1 MVRTAWRT
9 VRAHKSRMALTTL
22 AVAVGVA
29 FVTGIL
35 LVTATVSDAL
45 TGASRQTYAHTD
57 VIVRPDVRGAGS
69 AGSAGAAAGLGEA
82 ELRRVEGL
90 PETGRVIAAV
100 SGYTALG
107 CPDGRSADRGGPA
120 VGSGYDGS
128 GYDGPDPRYA
138 FTSGRPPTG
147 SGEVAVDGASAE
159 RCGYQVGDTARI
171 SVDGPGLTVRI
182 SGVFTTRAE
191 PAVTGGGSVVLFD
204 TATAQQHFTG
214 PGRFT
219 EFQLKAAPGVSPER
233 LRRAAEQAAP
243 GGTVLTADQLA
254 HDLALHAE
262 NQVASLRTTLLSFAA
277 VALFVSCF
285 LIANTFGLLVTQ
297 RTREVGLL
305 RTVGASRRQ
314 VGRLVLAEAF
324 LVGLAGSLP
333 GVAAGVGVGELL
345 RPVAGNL
352 GKGGPLPTGQALG
365 LPAYALLVP
374 LVVGV
379 LTTMAAAWLPA
390 RRAARIAPLAALRDA
405 QAPAPEGVGRRRVL
419 TGVVLAGAGAA
430 VLLAGAGS
438 ERIQEGAPTL
448 ALGAVATACGLL
460 ALMPTLV
467 GPVLAVARPLLAHA
481 GIGARLAERNSAR
494 NPRRVSAPAA
504 SLVVGVSLVT
514 ALTVVAAGGLAAAD
528 AAGAHV
534 LTADYV
540 VSMRNLDAQS
550 ATVERA
556 LAASPEVTAVAA
568 LRDVE
573 LTVDGAPE
581 FGLALPPGTVRD
593 MLRLRIR
600 AGAAEVGAGRV
611 LVPTGAGLTVGST
624 VHARLAGGRAAEL
637 TVAGVYEPNAL
648 VSGFLVDAAVLPG
661 DASAGAGTVRSV
673 LVGTRDRPSAEL
685 RRTLA
690 HALGDSPALRID
702 SSDDLARAAADDTDR
717 MLDLLYALLGLSIGV
732 ALLGILN
739 TLALSVTE
747 RRREIGM
754 LRAIGLTRAGVRAMV
769 RAEALVIA
777 VIGGALGL
785 ALGLLVGWASGQ
797 PIARHTPGFRHSV
810 PVLRL
815 TVLLAA
821 AAGAGLLAS
830 LWPARRAA
838 RTPVLAAIGTE

>member
-1 MVRTAWRT
+1 MLRAAWRT
-9 VRAHKSRMALTTL
+9 VRAHKSRMGLTAL

-57 VIVRPDVRGAGS
+57 VVVRPDTRSV
-69 AGSAGAAAGLGEA
+69 GAASDLGEA
-82 ELRRVEGL
+82 ELQRVQGL
-90 PETGRVIAAV
+90 PETGRVIPAV

-120 VGSGYDGS
+120 VGAGYGGS
-128 GYDGPDPRYA
+128 DPRYS
-138 FTSGRPPTG
+138 FTGGRPPAG
-147 SGEVAVDGASAE
+147 GDEIAVDEAAAAH
-159 RCGYQVGDTARI
+159 CGYRVGDAARI

-191 PAVTGGGSVVLFD
+191 PAITDGGSVVLFD

-214 PGRFT
+214 PGRYS
-219 EFQLKAAPGVSPER
+219 EFHVKAAPGVTAER
-233 LRRAAEQAAP
+233 LRQATKQAVP
-243 GGTVLTADQLA
+243 GATVLTADVLTR
-254 HDLALHAE
+254 DRALRAE
-262 NQVASLRTTLLSFAA
+262 NQVSSLRTTLLSFAA

-285 LIANTFGLLVTQ
+285 LIANTFGMLVAQ

-305 RTVGASRRQ
+305 RAIGASRRQ
-314 VGRLVLAEAF
+314 VGRLVLAEAS
-324 LVGLAGSLP
+324 LVGLAGSLV
-333 GVAAGVGVGELL
+333 GVAAGVGVGEVL
-345 RPVAGNL
+345 RPIAGDL
-352 GKGGPLPTGQALG
+352 GKGGPLPTGDALS

-374 LVVGV
+374 LTTGV
-379 LTTMAAAWLPA
+379 LTTVVAARLPA
-390 RRAARIAPLAALRDA
+390 RRAGRIAPLAALRVA
-405 QAPAPEGVGRRRVL
+405 EAPAREGVGRRRVL
-419 TGVVLAGAGAA
+419 AGVVLAAGGAA
-430 VLLAGAGS
+430 GLLSGAS
-438 ERIQEGAPTL
+438 SDRIQEGAPVL
-448 ALGAVATACGLL
+448 ALGAVLAAGSLL

-467 GPVLAVARPLLAHA
+467 GPLLAVVRPLLGRA

-504 SLVVGVSLVT
+504 SLVIGVSLVT
-514 ALTVVAAGGLAAAD
+514 TLTVVAAGGLEAAD

-534 LTADYV
+534 LKADYV
-540 VSMRNLDAQS
+540 VSMRSLDAQS
-550 ATVERA
+550 AVVERT
-556 LAASPEVTAVAA
+556 LAASAEVTAVAA
-568 LRDVE
+568 LREVE
-573 LTVDGAPE
+573 LTVDGVRA
-581 FGLALPPGTVRD
+581 FGLALPSNAVRD
-593 MLRLRIR
+593 MLRLRMSG
-600 AGAAEVGAGRV
+600 GAADIGGGKV
-611 LVPTGAGLTVGST
+611 LVPAGYGREVGST
-624 VHARLAGGRAAEL
+624 VHARLVDGRAAEL
-637 TVAGVYEPNAL
+637 TVTGVYEPNAL
-648 VSGFLVDAAVLPG
+648 VSGFLVDAATFPV
-661 DASAGAGTVRSV
+661 DARPAGAVRSV
-673 LVGTRDRPSAEL
+673 LVNTRDHPSPEL

-717 MLDLLYALLGLSIGV
+717 MLALLYALLGLSIGV
-732 ALLGILN
+732 ALLGVVN

-769 RAEALVIA
+769 RAEALIIA
-777 VIGGALGL
+777 LLGGALGL
-785 ALGLLVGWASGQ
+785 ALGLLVGWASGEA
-797 PIARHTPGFRHSV
+797 IARHTPGFRHSM

-815 TVLLAA
+815 AVLLAA

>member
-1 MVRTAWRT
+1 MLRAAWRT
-9 VRAHKSRMALTTL
+9 VRAHKSRMGLTAL

-57 VIVRPDVRGAGS
+57 VVVRPDTGSVGAPS
-69 AGSAGAAAGLGEA
+69 DLGEA
-82 ELRRVEGL
+82 ELQRVQGL
-90 PETGRVIAAV
+90 PETGRVIPAV

-120 VGSGYDGS
+120 VGAGYGGS
-128 GYDGPDPRYA
+128 DPRYS
-138 FTSGRPPTG
+138 FTGGRPPAG
-147 SGEVAVDGASAE
+147 GDEIAVDEAAAA
-159 RCGYQVGDTARI
+159 RCGYRVGDAARI

-191 PAVTGGGSVVLFD
+191 PAVSDGGSVVLFD

-214 PGRFT
+214 PGRYS
-219 EFQLKAAPGVSPER
+219 EFHVKAAPGVTAER
-233 LRRAAEQAAP
+233 LRQATKQAVP
-243 GGTVLTADQLA
+243 GATVLTADVLTR
-254 HDLALHAE
+254 DRALRAE
-262 NQVASLRTTLLSFAA
+262 NQVSSLRTTLLSFAA

-285 LIANTFGLLVTQ
+285 LIANTFGMLVAQ

-305 RTVGASRRQ
+305 RAIGASRRQ

-324 LVGLAGSLP
+324 LVGPAGSLV
-333 GVAAGVGVGELL
+333 GVAAGVGVGEVL
-345 RPVAGNL
+345 RPIAGDL
-352 GKGGPLPTGQALG
+352 GKGGPLPTGDALS

-374 LVVGV
+374 LATGV
-379 LTTMAAAWLPA
+379 LTTVVAAWLPA
-390 RRAARIAPLAALRDA
+390 RRAGRIAPLAALRVA
-405 QAPAPEGVGRRRVL
+405 EAPLREGAGRRRVL
-419 TGVVLAGAGAA
+419 AGVVLAAGGAA
-430 VLLAGAGS
+430 GLLSGAS
-438 ERIQEGAPTL
+438 SDRIQEGAPVL
-448 ALGAVATACGLL
+448 ALGAVLAAGSLL
-460 ALMPTLV
+460 AFMPTLV
-467 GPVLAVARPLLAHA
+467 GPLLAVVRPLLGRA
-481 GIGARLAERNSAR
+481 GIGARLAEGNSAR

-514 ALTVVAAGGLAAAD
+514 TLTVVAAGGLAAAD

-534 LTADYV
+534 LKADYV
-540 VSMRNLDAQS
+540 VSMRSLDAQS
-550 ATVERA
+550 AAVERT
-556 LAASPEVTAVAA
+556 LAASAEVTAVAA
-568 LRDVE
+568 LREVE
-573 LTVDGAPE
+573 LTVDGVRE
-581 FGLALPPGTVRD
+581 FGLALPSNAVRD
-593 MLRLRIR
+593 MLRLRMSG
-600 AGAAEVGAGRV
+600 GAADIGGGKV
-611 LVPTGAGLTVGST
+611 LVPAGYGREVGST
-624 VHARLAGGRAAEL
+624 VHARLVDGRAAEL

-648 VSGFLVDAAVLPG
+648 VSGFLVDAAAFPV
-661 DASAGAGTVRSV
+661 DAFPVDARPAGAVRSV
-673 LVGTRDRPSAEL
+673 LVHTRDHPSPGL

-732 ALLGILN
+732 ALLGVVN

-769 RAEALVIA
+769 RAEALIIA
-777 VIGGALGL
+777 VLGGAFGL
-785 ALGLLVGWASGQ
+785 ALGLLVGWASGEA
-797 PIARHTPGFRHSV
+797 IARHTPGFRHSV

-815 TVLLAA
+815 AVLLAA

>member
-1 MVRTAWRT
+1 MLRAAWRT
-9 VRAHKSRMALTTL
+9 VRAHKSRMGLTAL

-57 VIVRPDVRGAGS
+57 VVVRPDTGSVGAPS
-69 AGSAGAAAGLGEA
+69 DLGEA
-82 ELRRVEGL
+82 ELQRVRGL
-90 PETGRVIAAV
+90 PETGRVIPAV

-120 VGSGYDGS
+120 VGAGYGGS
-128 GYDGPDPRYA
+128 DPRYS
-138 FTSGRPPTG
+138 FTGGRPPTG
-147 SGEVAVDGASAE
+147 GDEIAVDEAAAA
-159 RCGYQVGDTARI
+159 RCGYRVGDAAWI
-171 SVDGPGLTVRI
+171 SVDGPGLTARI

-191 PAVTGGGSVVLFD
+191 PAVTDGGSVVLFD

-214 PGRFT
+214 PGRYS
-219 EFQLKAAPGVSPER
+219 EFHVKAAPGATAER
-233 LRRAAEQAAP
+233 LRQATKQAVP
-243 GGTVLTADQLA
+243 GATVLTADVLTR
-254 HDLALHAE
+254 DRALRAE
-262 NQVASLRTTLLSFAA
+262 NQVSSLRTTLLSFAA

-285 LIANTFGLLVTQ
+285 LIANTFGMLVAQ

-305 RTVGASRRQ
+305 RAIGASRRQ

-324 LVGLAGSLP
+324 LVGLAGSLV
-333 GVAAGVGVGELL
+333 GVAAGVGVGEVL
-345 RPVAGNL
+345 RPIAGGL
-352 GKGGPLPTGQALG
+352 GKGGPLPTGDALS

-374 LVVGV
+374 LATGV
-379 LTTMAAAWLPA
+379 LTTVVAAWLPA
-390 RRAARIAPLAALRDA
+390 RRAGRIAPLAALRVA
-405 QAPAPEGVGRRRVL
+405 EAPLREGVGRRRVL
-419 TGVVLAGAGAA
+419 AGVVLAAGGAA
-430 VLLAGAGS
+430 GLLSGAS
-438 ERIQEGAPTL
+438 SDRIQEGAPVL
-448 ALGAVATACGLL
+448 ALGAVLAAGSLL

-467 GPVLAVARPLLAHA
+467 GPLLAVVRPLLGRA
-481 GIGARLAERNSAR
+481 GIGARLAERNSAS

-504 SLVVGVSLVT
+504 SLVIGVSLVT
-514 ALTVVAAGGLAAAD
+514 TLTVVAAGGLAAAD

-534 LTADYV
+534 LKADYV
-540 VSMRNLDAQS
+540 VSMRSLDAQS
-550 ATVERA
+550 AVVERT
-556 LAASPEVTAVAA
+556 LAASAEVAAVAA
-568 LRDVE
+568 LREVE
-573 LTVDGAPE
+573 LTVDGVRA
-581 FGLALPPGTVRD
+581 FGLALPSNAVRD
-593 MLRLRIR
+593 MLRLRMSG
-600 AGAAEVGAGRV
+600 GAADIGAGNV
-611 LVPTGAGLTVGST
+611 LVPAGYGRAVGST
-624 VHARLAGGRAAEL
+624 VHARLVDGRAAEL

-648 VSGFLVDAAVLPG
+648 VSGFLVDAAAFPV
-661 DASAGAGTVRSV
+661 DAFPVGAVPVAASPAGAVRSV
-673 LVGTRDRPSAEL
+673 LVRTRDHPSPGL

-732 ALLGILN
+732 ALLGVVN

-769 RAEALVIA
+769 RAEALIIA
-777 VIGGALGL
+777 VLGGALGL
-785 ALGLLVGWASGQ
+785 ALGLLVGWASGEA
-797 PIARHTPGFRHSV
+797 IARHTPGFRHSV

-815 TVLLAA
+815 AVLLAA